1 MKSLKEF
8 NCKSNPFD
16 VLAQS
21 ALEYARAVLFTNSR
35 LRNGELPKDFSNYD
49 DSTFELYLARVNECI
64 NILNS
69 IPEEELEICR
79 RNSLLTRNG
88 KQSQVNDM
96 LFALFNEFDTEYS
109 KTVPYLSEEM
119 ERVLFGVN
127 SPIYQRHKFLQGFYK
142 VYRNDEVLT
151 EKVLMHYLDYL
162 DNGIEYCREYF
173 SWSDKDCELVERL
186 HGLCDLSSQDA
197 EYLVAVIKKDSD
209 KI

>member
-35 LRNGELPKDFSNYD
+35 LRNGELPKDFSSYD
-49 DSTFELYLARVNECI
+49 DSTFKLYLTRVNDCI
-64 NILNS
+64 DILNS

-79 RNSLLTRNG
+79 RNSLLTLNG
-88 KQSQVNDM
+88 KQRQVNDM

-109 KTVPYLSEEM
+109 RTVPYLSEEM
-119 ERVLFGVN
+119 EKILLGVD
-127 SPIYQRHKFLQGFYK
+127 SPIYQRHKSLQEFYK
-142 VYRNDEVLT
+142 TYRDDEVLT
-151 EKVLMHYLDYL
+151 ERVLHHYTDSL
-162 DNGIEYCREYF
+162 DNDLEYCRKNF
-173 SWSDKDCELVERL
+173 SWTDKDCELVERL
-186 HGLCDLSSQDA
+186 HSLEDLSYDDA
-197 EYLVAVIKKDSD
+197 EYLLAVVKKDSD

>member
-1 MKSLKEF
+1 M
-8 NCKSNPFD
+8 
-16 VLAQS
+16 
-21 ALEYARAVLFTNSR
+21 
-35 LRNGELPKDFSNYD
+35 
-49 DSTFELYLARVNECI
+49 YLARVNECI

-79 RNSLLTRNG
+79 RNSLLTLNG

-96 LFALFNEFDTEYS
+96 LVALFNEFDTEYS
-109 KTVPYLSEEM
+109 KTAPYLSEEM

-142 VYRNDEVLT
+142 VYRNDEALT

-162 DNGIEYCREYF
+162 DNGFEYCREYF
-173 SWSDKDCELVERL
+173 SWSDKDCELVKRL

>member
-35 LRNGELPKDFSNYD
+35 LRNEELSKDFSSYD
-49 DSTFELYLARVNECI
+49 DSTFKLYLTRVNDCI
-64 NILNS
+64 DILNS

-79 RNSLLTRNG
+79 RNSLLTLNG
-88 KQSQVNDM
+88 KQRQVNDI

-109 KTVPYLSEEM
+109 RTVPCLSEEM
-119 ERVLFGVN
+119 EKILFGVD
-127 SPIYQRHKFLQGFYK
+127 SPIYQRHKSLQEFYK
-142 VYRNDEVLT
+142 TYRDDEVLT
-151 EKVLMHYLDYL
+151 ERVLHHYIDSL
-162 DNGIEYCREYF
+162 DNDLEYCRKNF
-173 SWSDKDCELVERL
+173 SWEDKDCELVEKL
-186 HGLCDLSSQDA
+186 HSLEDLSYDDA
-197 EYLVAVIKKDSD
+197 EYLLAVVNKDSD